1 MCDAHKKRIAVDIAR
16 AINQREEKH
25 NHMKR
30 RANLRI
36 AMRREVPNPN
46 LPLGVRI
53 GTLIEECNLIGFLGR
68 ICCRWFA
75 VRTALWSA

>member
-16 AINQREEKH
+16 AINQREEKR

-46 LPLGVRI
+46 LPVGVRI
-53 GTLIEECNLIGFLGR
+53 GTSSRSVISRFLGSD
-68 ICCRWFA
+68 
-75 VRTALWSA
+75 LL